1 MEIDEIRSVIE
12 KGIPGSQV
20 VVDGDGTHF
29 SAIVVSDEFSGK
41 SMVQQHQL
49 VYKTLGDKV
58 GTDIHAL
65 AIKTYTPDEWE
76 KEKDLRVIQR

>member
-12 KGIPGSQV
+12 KGIPGSHV
-20 VVDGDGTHF
+20 IVDGDGTHF
-29 SAIVVSDEFSGK
+29 SAIVVSDEFAGK

-49 VYKTLGDKV
+49 VYKTLGGKV

-65 AIKTYTPDEWE
+65 GIKTLTFEEWE
-76 KEKDLRVIQR
+76 KEKDLGVIQG